1 MTCCCCPHSRA
12 AGRIFSRFARRARRR
27 FERRGLE
34 PSQRQLLAGLER
46 AGFAGASLLEVGSGV
61 GHLHQT
67 LLERG
72 AGSALGIDLAPR
84 MTEEARAWAAERGLA
99 ARTRY
104 LTGDFMALA
113 EDVEPA
119 DVTILDKVICCYP
132 DADALV
138 HASLAR
144 TRRVYALTYPRRRWF
159 VRLGAALGAVCLR
172 LIGSDFRAYVHDPE
186 RVEGWIGAEGFAK
199 RFEAVT
205 PVWLTQ
211 VYVRE

>member
-1 MTCCCCPHSRA
+1 MSCCCPHSRS

-27 FERRGLE
+27 FERRGFE
-34 PSQRQLLAGLER
+34 PSQRRLLAGLER
-46 AGFAGASLLEVGSGV
+46 TGFARATLLEVGSGV

-72 AGSALGIDLAPR
+72 ARSAVGVDLAPR
-84 MTEEARAWAAERGLA
+84 MTEEACAWAAERGLA
-99 ARTRY
+99 GRTHY
-104 LTGDFMALA
+104 LTGDFLSLA
-113 EDVEPA
+113 GEVEPA
-119 DVTILDKVICCYP
+119 EVTILDKVICCYP

-144 TRRVYALTYPRRRWF
+144 TRRVYALTYPRRRWL
-159 VRLGAALGAVCLR
+159 VRLGVALGAVCLR

-186 RVEGWIGAEGFAK
+186 QVESWIRAKGFVK

-211 VYVRE
+211 VYVRV